1 MLDQIQNQAYTLI
14 SSSRFWMILLAVI
27 FFLFLSGYVYTTYVS
42 PMVNKNKEF
51 VNNQEF
57 VSNSENN
64 KEEVVI
70 YMFTVTWCPHSKKA
84 IPVWEELKE
93 KYNGKE
99 FNNYILNFIQIDGEE
114 NTELADKYKV
124 EGFPTIK
131 LIKNNQIIE
140 YDAKPTMEHLEEFLK
155 STLV

>member
-84 IPVWEELKE
+84 MPVWEELKE

>member
-70 YMFTVTWCPHSKKA
+70 YMFTVTWCPHSKNA

>member
-27 FFLFLSGYVYTTYVS
+27 FFLLLSGYVYITYVS

-84 IPVWEELKE
+84 MPVWEELKE

-124 EGFPTIK
+124 EGYPTIK
-131 LIKNNQIIE
+131 
-140 YDAKPTMEHLEEFLK
+140 
-155 STLV
+155 